1 MNGCPA
7 LIAVILG
14 EKARAI
20 IQSLRPLGYAQAS
33 GRAVSRF
40 AAALFGPTEVGPFRF
55 EVRCGS
61 MRALRERIVS
71 LRTALRSDVKPG
83 LFRFVELT
91 RDLVR
96 RRWFAAA
103 IANGPPFAMNCGGW
117 ATIGVRGGLE
127 LDAA

>member
-55 EVRCGS
+55 EAAVLFGPTES
-61 MRALRERIVS
+61 RALPVRSS
-71 LRTALRSDVKPG
+71 LRIDAGFEGENRV
-83 LFRFVELT
+83 
-91 RDLVR
+91 
-96 RRWFAAA
+96 FAHGFC
-103 IANGPPFAMNCGGW
+103 GP
-117 ATIGVRGGLE
+117 T
-127 LDAA
+127 